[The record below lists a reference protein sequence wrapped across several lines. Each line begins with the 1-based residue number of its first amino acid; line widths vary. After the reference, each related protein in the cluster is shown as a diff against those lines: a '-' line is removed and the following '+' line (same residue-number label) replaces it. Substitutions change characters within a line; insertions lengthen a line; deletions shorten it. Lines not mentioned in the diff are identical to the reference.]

1 LESDSFRPRKRCQ
14 VSYGIFFIYGDSR
27 RKELVKKEKWYTLEE
42 LASLCGISVETLK
55 GGHSPL
61 NELSIGLETE
71 SRLGGY
77 HNTKKFYSKNVLKA
91 LKEYQIKNSVPN
103 AIVDKETALTGNV
116 SFIQNQ
122 TVKQAIDNLLDN
134 PTTLQMLLNES
145 LVRSRKLG
153 LENKQLREVI
163 EEQAPKVKFY
173 DDVAG
178 SSDTIDMKE
187 VAKVLNVK
195 GYGRNNIF
203 ELLRCKK
210 VLDNNNQPYQ
220 KYVDSGY
227 FRVIESRYTLPTGE
241 VKISL
246 KTVVFQKGL
255 GFIRKLIAR

>member
-1 LESDSFRPRKRCQ
+1 MESDSFRPRKRCQ
-14 VSYGIFFIYGDSR
+14 FSNGIFFVHRGSR
-27 RKELVKKEKWYTLEE
+27 RKELIENEKWYTIEE

-55 GGHSPL
+55 KGESPL
-61 NELSIGLETE
+61 TKLSIDFEVE

-77 HNTKKFYSKNVLKA
+77 HNTQKFYSENVLKA

-103 AIVDKETALTGNV
+103 ATADKETALTGNV

-145 LVRSRKLG
+145 LARSQKLG
-153 LENKQLREVI
+153 LENKQLRDVI
-163 EEQAPKVKFY
+163 KQQAPKVEFY

-187 VAKVLNVK
+187 VAKVLNIK
-195 GYGRNNIF
+195 GFGRNNIF

-227 FRVIESRYTLPTGE
+227 FRIIESRYTLPTGE

-255 GFIRKLIAR
+255 GFIRKLIAQ

>member
-1 LESDSFRPRKRCQ
+1 M
-14 VSYGIFFIYGDSR
+14 
-27 RKELVKKEKWYTLEE
+27 
-42 LASLCGISVETLK
+42 CGISVETLK

-77 HNTKKFYSKNVLKA
+77 HNTQKFYSENVLKA

-103 AIVDKETALTGNV
+103 ATADKGTALTGNV

-122 TVKQAIDNLLDN
+122 TVKQTIDNLLDN

-145 LVRSRKLG
+145 LARSQKLG

-163 EEQAPKVKFY
+163 KQQAPKVEFY

-195 GYGRNNIF
+195 GLGRNNLF
-203 ELLRCKK
+203 EMLRNRK
-210 VLDNNNQPYQ
+210 VLDRNNQPYQ
-220 KYVDSGY
+220 KFVDSGY
-227 FRVIESRYTLPTGE
+227 FRIIESRYTLPTGE

-255 GFIRKLIAR
+255 AYIRKIIA